1 MSFSVHTNIGAMTA
15 LQALNKSNA
24 ELGEVQS
31 RINTGLKVNGAKDN
45 ASIFAIAQNQRA
57 DVSSLNAVGQSL
69 SRATSIVDVA
79 MAAAESISDL
89 LVQMK
94 EKVVAAKD
102 PSIDQ
107 ASRDALNADFLAIRD
122 QIKSIILNAEFDG
135 ANILDNSL
143 PNGIAFLADADAQ
156 NTITLISENLSVSG
170 TNIVITNSTN
180 LASQSA
186 ASSALVQLTSSIT
199 RVNAALARLGS
210 SAKKLEAHN
219 VFVGKL
225 QDTLKAGIGN
235 LVDADLAVES
245 ARLQAL
251 QVKQQLGVQALAI
264 ANQAPQSILAL
275 FR

>member
-1 MSFSVHTNIGAMTA
+1 MSFSVHTNVGAMTA

-219 VFVGKL
+219 IFVGKL

>member
-1 MSFSVHTNIGAMTA
+1 MSFSVHTNVGAMTA
-15 LQALNKSNA
+15 LQALNRSNA
-24 ELGEVQS
+24 ELGDVQS

-69 SRATSIVDVA
+69 SRAESIVDVA

-122 QIKSIILNAEFDG
+122 QIKTIIINAEFDG

-170 TNIVITNSTN
+170 ANIVLTNSTS

-219 VFVGKL
+219 IFVTKL
-225 QDTLKAGIGN
+225 QDTLRAGIGN